1 MHRYQRRDVPLVGR
15 RGAGVRRAAL
25 LLLLATAGC
34 ASRPQLVMVN
44 PRTGASVDCQL
55 PDALAGSGGFL
66 VSRACLSA
74 CQAHGFRPLP
84 GVQAPQAGD
93 GIPSV
98 CTN

>member
-15 RGAGVRRAAL
+15 RGAGVRAATL
-25 LLLLATAGC
+25 LVLALAGC
-34 ASRPQLVMVN
+34 ASRPQLVMIN

-55 PDALAGSGGFL
+55 PDARAGSGGFL

-74 CQAHGFRPLP
+74 CQAHGFRPVP
-84 GVQAPQAGD
+84 GVRAPQAGD
-93 GIPSV
+93 DIPSA